1 MGSVTS
7 TASGEK
13 GSRTSAAGTCT
24 TRNSRTAAVLL
35 CWLAGVL
42 SSATNWAGDDD
53 VVGPLRESL
62 AAAPV
67 IVEGEAERP
76 YTSWNGADPATIRT
90 YTPFTV
96 IRVLKGAAPAA
107 RILLRQPGGDVGGA
121 SAAVRGAEFG
131 EGEQA
136 IVFLGTQDPGDGSY
150 DVSGGR
156 RGKFVVQRDDS
167 GRPVLDVRWGADAS
181 AYGRA
186 EKAPGTG
193 LARVPL
199 GLFEQLAAG
208 ARIQSVADFA
218 REQGRAP
225 DLSRTSEPNEHKPPA
240 APQKPLARHVDFYV
254 LLAGALF
261 AALITVAW
269 LMRRRDR

>member
-1 MGSVTS
+1 M
-7 TASGEK
+7 
-13 GSRTSAAGTCT
+13 
-24 TRNSRTAAVLL
+24 
-35 CWLAGVL
+35 AGVL
-42 SSATNWAGDDD
+42 RSATDWAGDDD
-53 VVGPLRESL
+53 VVGPLRESM

-67 IVEGEAERP
+67 IVAGEAERP
-76 YTSWNGADPATIRT
+76 YTSWNGADPASIRT

-96 IRVLKGAAPAA
+96 TRVLKGAPPAA

-121 SAAVRGAEFG
+121 SAALRGAEFG

-136 IVFLGTQDPGDGSY
+136 IVFLGAQDPGDGSY

-199 GLFEQLAAG
+199 ELFEQLAAG
-208 ARIQSVADFA
+208 AKVQSVADFA
-218 REQGRAP
+218 REQGRAQG
-225 DLSRTSEPNEHKPPA
+225 LSRTSEPNEHKLPA
-240 APQKPLARHVDFYV
+240 TPQKPLARRVNPHV
-254 LLAGALF
+254 LLAVATC

-269 LMRRRDR
+269 LMRRKGR